1 MKEELRSLIDELN
14 IKENCAELIDNAI
27 GMLMLDPVATKNFTV
42 QIAKMPIMIRDAIY
56 WNKFYMFVTGINKI
70 QDDLGSS
77 IKLSNKL
84 FGDSKSK
91 EQNGMRLLGYIDKAD
106 SKQKVDYY
114 INATRSLLMGNID
127 NTDYFRI
134 MKVVSET
141 LNEDLEYLAEIA
153 ENTSVIR
160 GNIQLLALERS
171 GLVIQAGIDANESI
185 ETQNYAVS
193 NFGRMVDH
201 YAISLEDDNR
211 QNYYKNEVV
220 QHKLEVD
227 LPTISNEDIEK
238 LLDENKSVH

>member
-1 MKEELRSLIDELN
+1 MKEELCSLIDELN
-14 IKENCAELIDNAI
+14 IKDNCAELIDNAI
-27 GMLMLDPVATKNFTV
+27 GMLMLDPVATKNFTT

-70 QDDLGSS
+70 QDDLDSS

-84 FGDSKSK
+84 FDNPKNK

-106 SKQKVDYY
+106 STQKVNYY

-127 NTDYFRI
+127 NMDYFRI
-134 MKVVSET
+134 MKAVSET

-153 ENTSVIR
+153 ENTNVIR

-193 NFGRMVDH
+193 NLGRMVDN

-211 QNYYKNEVV
+211 QNYYKN
-220 QHKLEVD
+220 
-227 LPTISNEDIEK
+227 
-238 LLDENKSVH
+238 

>member
-1 MKEELRSLIDELN
+1 
-14 IKENCAELIDNAI
+14 
-27 GMLMLDPVATKNFTV
+27 
-42 QIAKMPIMIRDAIY
+42 
-56 WNKFYMFVTGINKI
+56 MFVTGINKI

-84 FGDSKSK
+84 FGNSKSK

-114 INATRSLLMGNID
+114 INATRSLLMGNI
-127 NTDYFRI
+127 
-134 MKVVSET
+134 
-141 LNEDLEYLAEIA
+141 
-153 ENTSVIR
+153 
-160 GNIQLLALERS
+160 QLLALERS

-185 ETQNYAVS
+185 ETQNYSVS

>member
-1 MKEELRSLIDELN
+1 
-14 IKENCAELIDNAI
+14 
-27 GMLMLDPVATKNFTV
+27 
-42 QIAKMPIMIRDAIY
+42 
-56 WNKFYMFVTGINKI
+56 MFVTGINKI

>member
-185 ETQNYAVS
+185 ETQNYSVS